1 MVKTERGRQTH
12 RVTSSHDTFLSD
24 VEPLRRELKAH
35 CYRMSGSVAEAEDLV
50 QETLIKAWK
59 GLPAFEGRSSLR
71 RWLYTVATRTCLDA
85 LESKQGRMLQS
96 GPAHDPS
103 LPPPPPSEEAW
114 LEPFPDA
121 ELPEVEPGPEARYTQ
136 RESVALAFLTALQLL
151 PAKQRAVLLLRDVL
165 GYPAAE
171 CAELLELSVP
181 SVNSALQ
188 RARETLATKEA
199 PPSPPDS
206 TLKAL
211 LDKYVAAWANADA
224 SQLLALLQDEA
235 IAAMPPFPVWL
246 RGAGAIAD
254 FLGRFVMRAPL
265 ELRPAAFNGQPAFEC
280 FAGGRRVALHV
291 LTVREGRIARL
302 DAFAAG

>member
-35 CYRMSGSVAEAEDLV
+35 CYRMSGSLTEAEDLV

-59 GLPAFEGRSSLR
+59 GLPAFEGRSSLK

-85 LESKQGRMLQS
+85 LESKKGRILQS
-96 GPAHDPS
+96 GPPHDPS
-103 LPPPPPSEEAW
+103 LPPPPPVEEAW

-121 ELPEVEPGPEARYTQ
+121 ELPEAEPGPEARYTQ

-171 CAELLELSVP
+171 CAELLDLSVA

-188 RARETLATKEA
+188 RARETLATKDA
-199 PPSPPDS
+199 PTSPPDAS
-206 TLKAL
+206 LEAL
-211 LDKYVAAWANADA
+211 LAKYVDAWASADA
-224 SQLLALLQDEA
+224 SRLLALLQDEA

-246 RGAGAIAD
+246 RGARAIAD

-280 FAGGRRVALHV
+280 LAGGQRVALHV